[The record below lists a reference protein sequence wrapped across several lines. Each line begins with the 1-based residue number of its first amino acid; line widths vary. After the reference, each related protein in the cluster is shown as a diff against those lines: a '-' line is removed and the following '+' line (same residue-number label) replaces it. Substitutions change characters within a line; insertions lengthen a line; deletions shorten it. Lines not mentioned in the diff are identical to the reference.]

1 MKSEHLFIIELLNK
15 INKLENINKKYYKK
29 IEELQSEVINLKY
42 GKNNDKTTKEPEK
55 DIVLDKLDEKD
66 KLDWYKLGEKE
77 KMEYIKGIIFNQLTQ
92 LELENKKKLEN
103 KKSDNSDN
111 LTVSSFNS
119 DISEE
124 SSSTDKLLK
133 EIEKLKKTK
142 DNSDNLTVSSFN
154 SDISK
159 ESSSTDKLLKEL
171 EEIKNINFN
180 KFI

>member
-15 INKLENINKKYYKK
+15 INKLENINKKYYKE
-29 IEELQSEVINLKY
+29 IEELKYKNAILNSQVIDLKY
-42 GKNNDKTTKEPEK
+42 GNNNDKTTKEPEK
-55 DIVLDKLDEKD
+55 GIVLDKLDEKD

-119 DISEE
+119 DIS
-124 SSSTDKLLK
+124 
-133 EIEKLKKTK
+133 
-142 DNSDNLTVSSFN
+142 
-154 SDISK
+154 K